1 LLEGKADIE
10 AIKQMNG
17 QKATVQDLDSTRKM
31 VERLA
36 FEVENRPNF
45 KDLESHGLH
54 TKGLID
60 DITKELMLKAS
71 IKDLCSL
78 LDQKVNV
85 GDMNQTL
92 QLIQNEVERCVRD
105 EDMKKSLNE

>member
-1 LLEGKADIE
+1 MTQFVQISELERLLDAKADTE
-10 AIKQMNG
+10 AIRQING

-31 VERLA
+31 VERLS
-36 FEVENRPNF
+36 FELENKPGF
-45 KDLESHGLH
+45 KDLESHVTH
-54 TKGLID
+54 TKGLLED
-60 DITKELMLKAS
+60 LTKELMLKAS

-92 QLIQNEVERCVRD
+92 
-105 EDMKKSLNE
+105 